1 MNTSNTSTSLDN
13 MIAQLNI
20 MTTDFIF
27 SQHQCKHRA
36 MAIANQLHRICQHME
51 LVFFP
56 DQQIVYFKMLKVWK
70 ALAYDVART
79 EQPESEDKIQKT
91 EPLSSVQM
99 H

>member
-1 MNTSNTSTSLDN
+1 MNTNHTPTSLDS

-36 MAIANQLHRICQHME
+36 MAIANQLHDICQHME
-51 LVFFP
+51 LLFFP
-56 DQQIVYFKMLKVWK
+56 DQQTVYCKMLKVWK
-70 ALAYDVART
+70 ALAYDVSKS
-79 EQPESEDKIQKT
+79 EQEEQAKKT
-91 EPLSSVQM
+91 EHTRSVSM